1 MIAACTWA
9 AIMWTGPTWERWVL
23 AGVALTLAAC
33 LALAALI
40 GPAARYLAG
49 ERAPLTDVERTE
61 MTAAERV
68 EAVNSARHTLV
79 QAVTGL
85 VVIGGVVFTALGLW
99 YTAQTLNTTQQ
110 GQITDRYTKAIEQ
123 LGSTKSDVRLGGIYA
138 LQRLTTDSTRD
149 RDTIRN
155 VLSAFVRNHDGCAL
169 QPGEKTPP
177 KRCSDAGED
186 NGPYVRLPADVVAA
200 LTIAPTLSAFDESGE
215 VNDRA
220 DFSFSRFPK
229 AFLISAFLRGA
240 DLTEADLRG
249 ANLTGADLR
258 GANLAG
264 TDLTRAN
271 LAGTDLTGTD
281 LNGADLTGADLT
293 GANLT
298 RADLRGAFLN
308 GADLTGAFLNGAKL
322 NGAFLNGADLTRA
335 VLRGAVLRG
344 ADLGADL
351 TGADLGADLRGA
363 DLTSADLTRADLR
376 GANLHG
382 AVLRDAVLRGANL
395 TGADLGADLTRA
407 DLTGAVLRGADLRG
421 VRGITEQ
428 QVQGM
433 AIDVSDM
440 KFGPLE

>member
-1 MIAACTWA
+1 MIATCAWA

-49 ERAPLTDVERTE
+49 ERTPLTDVERTE

-85 VVIGGVVFTALGLW
+85 VVIGGVVFTVQGLS

-138 LQRLTTDSTRD
+138 LQRLTTDSPRD
-149 RDTIRN
+149 QDTIRN

-169 QPGEKTPP
+169 QPGEKTLP

-200 LTIAPTLSAFDESGE
+200 LTIAPTLAASDESGD
-215 VNDRA
+215 VTDRA

-229 AFLISAFLRGA
+229 ADLIGAKLTDANLTGANLTDANLTDAFLIGANLTDA
-240 DLTEADLRG
+240 DLTG
-249 ANLTGADLR
+249 AKLTGADLR
-258 GANLAG
+258 GRYLLDANLRDADLRDAFRRG
-264 TDLTRAN
+264 AFLTDANLTGANLTRAN
-271 LAGTDLTGTD
+271 LTRVDLTD
-281 LNGADLTGADLT
+281 AFLTGADLT
-293 GANLT
+293 GATLT
-298 RADLRGAFLN
+298 
-308 GADLTGAFLNGAKL
+308 GADLTGAT
-322 NGAFLNGADLTRA
+322 LT
-335 VLRGAVLRG
+335 
-344 ADLGADL
+344 
-351 TGADLGADLRGA
+351 
-363 DLTSADLTRADLR
+363 
-376 GANLHG
+376 
-382 AVLRDAVLRGANL
+382 
-395 TGADLGADLTRA
+395 
-407 DLTGAVLRGADLRG
+407 GADLRG

-428 QVQGM
+428 QVR
-433 AIDVSDM
+433 AVAAVDSST

>member
-1 MIAACTWA
+1 MIAACAWA

-23 AGVALTLAAC
+23 AGVALTLAVC

-110 GQITDRYTKAIEQ
+110 GQITDRYTKAVEQ

-138 LQRLTTDSTRD
+138 LQRLASDSPRD
-149 RDTIRN
+149 QDTIRN
-155 VLSAFVRNHDGCAL
+155 VLSGFVRNHDGCAL

-177 KRCSDAGED
+177 ERCSDAGED
-186 NGPYVRLPADVVAA
+186 NGSYVRLPADVVAA
-200 LTIAPTLSAFDESGE
+200 LTIAPTLAAFDESGD
-215 VNDRA
+215 VTDRA

-229 AFLISAFLRGA
+229 ADLIGA
-240 DLTEADLRG
+240 KLTG
-249 ANLTGADLR
+249 ANLRGADLR
-258 GANLAG
+258 GATLASA
-264 TDLTRAN
+264 DLAH
-271 LAGTDLTGTD
+271 
-281 LNGADLTGADLT
+281 ADLTGADLT
-293 GANLT
+293 GAKLIN
-298 RADLRGAFLN
+298 ADLRGAVLLDAKLTGADLTRAKLTSAFLIRDAN
-308 GADLTGAFLNGAKL
+308 LRGAKLTGADLTGAFLH
-322 NGAFLNGADLTRA
+322 
-335 VLRGAVLRG
+335 
-344 ADLGADL
+344 GADL
-351 TGADLGADLRGA
+351 TGAVLRG
-363 DLTSADLTRADLR
+363 ADLTRADLR
-376 GANLHG
+376 GA
-382 AVLRDAVLRGANL
+382 A
-395 TGADLGADLTRA
+395 
-407 DLTGAVLRGADLRG
+407 LRGADLRG

-428 QVQGM
+428 QVRGM

>member
-1 MIAACTWA
+1 MIAACAWA

-186 NGPYVRLPADVVAA
+186 AGSYVRLPADVVAA
-200 LTIAPTLSAFDESGE
+200 LTIAPTLATFDESGA
-215 VNDRA
+215 VSNRA

-229 AFLISAFLRGA
+229 ADLIGAKLTGADLTEADLTDADLTGAFLTEAFLTGAKLTGAFLTDA

-249 ANLTGADLR
+249 AFLRGAFLIGAKLIGADLTGADLR
-258 GANLAG
+258 DAK
-264 TDLTRAN
+264 LT
-271 LAGTDLTGTD
+271 
-281 LNGADLTGADLT
+281 GADLTGAKLTGAFLRIVNLTGAKLTGADLTRADLT

-298 RADLRGAFLN
+298 RADLTRAKLP
-308 GADLTGAFLNGAKL
+308 GAKL
-322 NGAFLNGADLTRA
+322 PVAKLT
-335 VLRGAVLRG
+335 
-344 ADLGADL
+344 
-351 TGADLGADLRGA
+351 
-363 DLTSADLTRADLR
+363 
-376 GANLHG
+376 
-382 AVLRDAVLRGANL
+382 GANL
-395 TGADLGADLTRA
+395 TGADLT
-407 DLTGAVLRGADLRG
+407 GADLRG

-428 QVQGM
+428 QVR
-433 AIDVSDM
+433 AVAEVDSYT

>member
-1 MIAACTWA
+1 MA
-9 AIMWTGPTWERWVL
+9 RWVL
-23 AGVALTLAAC
+23 AGVAVALAAC

-49 ERAPLTDVERTE
+49 ERTPLTDVERTE

-149 RDTIRN
+149 RDSIRN

-177 KRCSDAGED
+177 ERCSDAGED
-186 NGPYVRLPADVVAA
+186 NGSYVRLPADVVAA
-200 LTIAPTLSAFDESGE
+200 LTIAPTLAAFAESGD
-215 VNDRA
+215 VIDRA

-229 AFLISAFLRGA
+229 ADLIGAKLR
-240 DLTEADLRG
+240 
-249 ANLTGADLR
+249 GADLR
-258 GANLAG
+258 GANL
-264 TDLTRAN
+264 
-271 LAGTDLTGTD
+271 
-281 LNGADLTGADLT
+281 
-293 GANLT
+293 
-298 RADLRGAFLN
+298 
-308 GADLTGAFLNGAKL
+308 
-322 NGAFLNGADLTRA
+322 
-335 VLRGAVLRG
+335 
-344 ADLGADL
+344 
-351 TGADLGADLRGA
+351 
-363 DLTSADLTRADLR
+363 S
-376 GANLHG
+376 
-382 AVLRDAVLRGANL
+382 
-395 TGADLGADLTRA
+395 
-407 DLTGAVLRGADLRG
+407 GADLRG

-428 QVQGM
+428 QVRGM

-440 KFGPLE
+440 KFEPLE

>member
-1 MIAACTWA
+1 MIATCAWA
-9 AIMWTGPTWERWVL
+9 SIMWTGPTWERWVL

-49 ERAPLTDVERTE
+49 ERTPLTDVERTE

-99 YTAQTLNTTQQ
+99 YTAQTLNTTQE

-149 RDTIRN
+149 RDSIRN

-186 NGPYVRLPADVVAA
+186 NGSYVRLPADVVAA
-200 LTIAPTLSAFDESGE
+200 LTIAPTLAAFDESGE

-229 AFLISAFLRGA
+229 AFLTSAFLRGA

-258 GANLAG
+258 GA
-264 TDLTRAN
+264 DLTRAV
-271 LAGTDLTGTD
+271 
-281 LNGADLTGADLT
+281 LN

-298 RADLRGAFLN
+298 D
-308 GADLTGAFLNGAKL
+308 ADLTGAFLNGAKL
-322 NGAFLNGADLTRA
+322 NGANLTGTDLTRAVLNGANLTDADLTGAFLNGAKLNGADLTGADLTRA

-351 TGADLGADLRGA
+351 TGTDLGADLTGA
-363 DLTSADLTRADLR
+363 DLTGADLTRAVLR
-376 GANLHG
+376 G
-382 AVLRDAVLRGANL
+382 AVLR
-395 TGADLGADLTRA
+395 GADLGADLTGTDLGA
-407 DLTGAVLRGADLRG
+407 DLTGADL
-421 VRGITEQ
+421 
-428 QVQGM
+428 
-433 AIDVSDM
+433 
-440 KFGPLE
+440 